1 MNCHNCKVLMLHN
14 CNKVVNNL
22 HHSSAGE
29 KLVISIRKQNNMC
42 NVCKKTFTAKFR
54 DTNYHDHF
62 SNAVKAKL
70 VRDLSLSRPMCEIAA
85 VSFTSSNTIIRS
97 LESVENNFKV
107 NRNWLPSH
115 LSLDD
120 FKSGKRYSSTVMSMC

>member
-1 MNCHNCKVLMLHN
+1 P
-14 CNKVVNNL
+14 
-22 HHSSAGE
+22 E
-29 KLVISIRKQNNMC
+29 
-42 NVCKKTFTAKFR
+42 CKKTATAKFK

-85 VSFTSSNTIIRS
+85 DSFTSSNTIIRS
-97 LESVENNFKV
+97 LENVENNFKV
-107 NRNWLPSH
+107 NCNCLPSH

-120 FKSGKRYSSTVMSMC
+120 FKYCKRFLSSCNIMCFFIIVNLLL